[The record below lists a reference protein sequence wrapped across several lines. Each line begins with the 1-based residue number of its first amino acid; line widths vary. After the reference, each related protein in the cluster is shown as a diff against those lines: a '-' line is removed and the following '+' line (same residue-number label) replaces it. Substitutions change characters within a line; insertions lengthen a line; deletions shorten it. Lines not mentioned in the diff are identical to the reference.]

1 MPGPQGGA
9 GWGTEVLGSSPGPC
23 GQSPGPRTRVWDA
36 ARAAAAGQAVSTGSR
51 EWAAGPLVGVRAACG
66 CPVASQHRAPFPSR
80 PRRSLAGTGHARGPE
95 LHPRPWLPRQGG
107 GGRGLRDHPASN
119 RKTRPSPDRGLGAA
133 LPAQGVVGLGAP
145 SPRKRSGKR
154 EEAGSAPGAGA
165 SCGRW
170 HLWPQPRWG
179 GERGS
184 GCRSAS
190 RPRSGVHLMDS
201 AAREVAPR
209 PLSPPRGSSPPHEP
223 RSWGADPPRLLG
235 LELRFWVNNGRCTNR
250 Y

>member
-165 SCGRW
+165 SWGRW

-190 RPRSGVHLMDS
+190 RPREERCPSHGL
-201 AAREVAPR
+201 
-209 PLSPPRGSSPPHEP
+209 SSPGGRATAPFPSTRKFPSP
-223 RSWGADPPRLLG
+223 RAPELGGRSTPLAGAGTEVLG
-235 LELRFWVNNGRCTNR
+235 E
-250 Y
+250 

>member
-51 EWAAGPLVGVRAACG
+51 EWAARPLVGVRAACG

-119 RKTRPSPDRGLGAA
+119 RKTRPSPGARRGG
-133 LPAQGVVGLGAP
+133 
-145 SPRKRSGKR
+145 
-154 EEAGSAPGAGA
+154 AGSSPPGPG
-165 SCGRW
+165 GRW
-170 HLWPQPRWG
+170 AWRPKPAEEVGEEGGGGLCPRG
-179 GERGS
+179 GGF
-184 GCRSAS
+184 
-190 RPRSGVHLMDS
+190 L
-201 AAREVAPR
+201 REVAPLAAAPVGR
-209 PLSPPRGSSPPHEP
+209 REG
-223 RSWGADPPRLLG
+223 LG
-235 LELRFWVNNGRCTNR
+235 LSERVPPEGGAVSISWTQQPGRSRHGPFPLHEEVPLPTSPGAGGQIHPACWGWN
-250 Y
+250 